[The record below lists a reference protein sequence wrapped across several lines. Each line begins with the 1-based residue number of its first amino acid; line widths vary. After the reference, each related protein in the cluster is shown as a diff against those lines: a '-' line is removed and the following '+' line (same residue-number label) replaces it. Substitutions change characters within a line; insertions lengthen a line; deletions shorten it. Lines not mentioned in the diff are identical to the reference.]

1 METTEHFKNTIRA
14 YLEQRATT
22 DELFARTYARPDKN
36 IEDCCTYILNTVQ
49 QTGCNGFADEEIYSM
64 AVHYYDEDN
73 IEPGKLIDCRVIVNH
88 TVQLTPEEK
97 AQARQKA
104 MEQAQQEAYNKLMQS
119 HKKKNNKQKVEPT
132 QKSLF

>member
-1 METTEHFKNTIRA
+1 MKTTEHFKNTIRA

-88 TVQLTPEEK
+88 TV
-97 AQARQKA
+97 
-104 MEQAQQEAYNKLMQS
+104 
-119 HKKKNNKQKVEPT
+119 
-132 QKSLF
+132 

>member
-1 METTEHFKNTIRA
+1 MKTTEHFKNTIRA

-64 AVHYYDEDN
+64 AVHYYPN
-73 IEPGKLIDCRVIVNH
+73 
-88 TVQLTPEEK
+88 
-97 AQARQKA
+97 
-104 MEQAQQEAYNKLMQS
+104 
-119 HKKKNNKQKVEPT
+119 
-132 QKSLF
+132 